1 MKTALSLFRLSIFVL
16 LCVPALPAAS
26 GQGAPSAASEEVRV
40 LSLEA
45 AWNQAEQQKDTR
57 SLNLLLADTLS
68 YIDYDGT
75 LMDKPQ
81 FLASARA
88 RLLHPAQIAN
98 ETIRAHIYGQSA
110 VVTGV
115 YRETGTDRGKPYRR
129 RGRFTDTW
137 IKLGKTWQCVAS
149 QSTLI
154 THE

>member
-1 MKTALSLFRLSIFVL
+1 MKLALVSTVTILMVL
-16 LCVPALPAAS
+16 CAT
-26 GQGAPSAASEEVRV
+26 SAAAQNSPSKTSEQTRV

-57 SLNLLLADTLS
+57 ALNLLLADTLS

-75 LMDKPQ
+75 FMDKPQ
-81 FLASARA
+81 FLASAKDR
-88 RLLHPAQIAN
+88 RLQPSQIIDESIA
-98 ETIRAHIYGQSA
+98 AHIYGQSA

-115 YRETGTDRGKPYRR
+115 YREKGTNKGKPYLR

-137 IKLGKTWQCVAS
+137 IKLGNTWQCVAS

-154 THE
+154 AP